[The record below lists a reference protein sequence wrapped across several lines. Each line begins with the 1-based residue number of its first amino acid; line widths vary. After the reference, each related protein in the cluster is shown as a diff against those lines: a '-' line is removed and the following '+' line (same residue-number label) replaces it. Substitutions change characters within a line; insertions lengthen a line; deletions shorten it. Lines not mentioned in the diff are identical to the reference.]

1 MDKMNVLQLRI
12 KKLKEDLDISSK
24 NIMAQI
30 ALKQIELKDLEYAL
44 SVNESQIKDRIFQ
57 LENRFYLQKE
67 IQDSK
72 RKIKLLQ
79 NEVLQ
84 LFENNLFGE
93 IYLSWNKLEHVFV
106 GNRFCT
112 YFWNREDCGFYS
124 NDGEEG
130 DLRTSLHYFRSLT
143 FANLNNRC
151 MTKEELS
158 KVVDALPY
166 DTTKFNNY
174 AAYKIAGDKTMTDLE
189 KFDALEKMFDN
200 FLKPDF

>member
-93 IYLSWNKLEHVFV
+93 IFFATLVNLEIYHSES
-106 GNRFCT
+106 
-112 YFWNREDCGFYS
+112 Y
-124 NDGEEG
+124 
-130 DLRTSLHYFRSLT
+130 
-143 FANLNNRC
+143 
-151 MTKEELS
+151 
-158 KVVDALPY
+158 
-166 DTTKFNNY
+166 
-174 AAYKIAGDKTMTDLE
+174 
-189 KFDALEKMFDN
+189 
-200 FLKPDF
+200 